1 MYRTGDLARSRDDGT
16 LEFLGRADQQ
26 VKIRGFRIEPG
37 EIEAALSARPGVAQ
51 AAVIAREDAPGG
63 KQLVAYVVP
72 AAGEAP
78 LEATALR
85 RRLSERLPDYMVP
98 AHVVLLDSLPLT
110 VNGKLDRRALP
121 APERRSEDYRAP
133 RTRAEEVLCG
143 LFAEVLK
150 LERVGI
156 EDNFFVLGGHSLVA
170 TRLVSRVRATL
181 GVEGLDSFGL
191 LFWRRIRL

>member
-1 MYRTGDLARSRDDGT
+1 M
-16 LEFLGRADQQ
+16 
-26 VKIRGFRIEPG
+26 
-37 EIEAALSARPGVAQ
+37 
-51 AAVIAREDAPGG
+51 
-63 KQLVAYVVP
+63 AYVCRLPRRRRGHGP
-72 AAGEAP
+72 A
-78 LEATALR
+78 

-98 AHVVLLDSLPLT
+98 AHVVFLDSLPLT

-156 EDNFFVLGGHSLVA
+156 EDNFFALGGHSLLA
-170 TRLVSRVRATL
+170 TRLVSRVRPPRW
-181 GVEGLDSFGL
+181 GVGHPNPV
-191 LFWRRIRL
+191 